1 MEVKPSYPYL
11 VKNLRGI
18 VYFSEKVNAEKELE
32 WLKKKFRYRDL
43 GVSETLKLK
52 EKWKRL
58 ITLSRIDENPA
69 IDSAFQASLFLCP
82 LIILKEKS
90 LRDFEKGIV
99 AKLKTSQKLSDRE
112 LKFNLRLVNYS
123 ITDFYLKAIE
133 LGKRHDLERRKEL
146 AEKDL
151 KRFWRIGE
159 SKEGKVLIA
168 YIDPLLLKE
177 VKDELLMSLIP
188 ALVLDLKK
196 A

>member
-58 ITLSRIDENPA
+58 ITLPRIDENPV
-69 IDSAFQASLFLCP
+69 IDSAFQASLFLSP
-82 LIILKEKS
+82 LIILKERS

-99 AKLKTSQKLSDRE
+99 AKLKTSQKLSDKE

-133 LGKRHDLERRKEL
+133 LGKKHDLKRRKEL

-151 KRFWRIGE
+151 KRFWRIEE
-159 SKEGKVLIA
+159 SKKGKVLIA

-177 VKDELLMSLIP
+177 VKNEFLMSLIP
-188 ALVLDLKK
+188 ALVLDLNK

>member
-69 IDSAFQASLFLCP
+69 IDSAFQASFFLCP

-99 AKLKTSQKLSDRE
+99 AKLKTSQKLSDKE

-133 LGKRHDLERRKEL
+133 LGKKHDLEKRKEL

-151 KRFWRIGE
+151 KRFWRIEE
-159 SKEGKVLIA
+159 SKKGKVLIA

-177 VKDELLMSLIP
+177 VKNEFLISLIP

>member
-32 WLKKKFRYRDL
+32 WLRKKFRYRDL

-52 EKWKRL
+52 ERWKRL
-58 ITLSRIDENPA
+58 IILSRIDENPA
-69 IDSAFQASLFLCP
+69 IDSAFQASLFLSP
-82 LIILKEKS
+82 LIILKERS

-99 AKLKTSQKLSDRE
+99 AKLKTSQKLTDKE

-133 LGKRHDLERRKEL
+133 LGKKHDLEKRKEL

-151 KRFWRIGE
+151 KRFWRIEE
-159 SKEGKVLIA
+159 SKKGKVLIA

-177 VKDELLMSLIP
+177 VKNEFLMSLIP